1 MGTLGFLPWNAVAF
15 LTIRSLLYAASAGF
29 ASAPPCFLALC
40 GNSGCCKTTTLE
52 LVCAEEKVEIVTW
65 SEDQWE
71 PQASSL
77 EHSWMGTNDRSNG
90 GSNTDYA
97 NRWDGNGNGDRHS
110 REGRESLY
118 GMAVGKGYSSTA
130 RDLFKLDGVTP
141 GVYGATKVQ
150 YVCDLA
156 RA

>member
-1 MGTLGFLPWNAVAF
+1 V
-15 LTIRSLLYAASAGF
+15 

-52 LVCAEEKVEIVTW
+52 LVCAEEKVQIVTW

-77 EHSWMGTNDRSNG
+77 EHSWMISSDRG
-90 GSNTDYA
+90 GSGSSTDYTS
-97 NRWDGNGNGDRHS
+97 RGDWSGNGNGGDRYS

-118 GMAVGKGYSSTA
+118 DTAVGGGYSSTA
-130 RDLFKLDGVTP
+130 RDLFKLDGITP
-141 GVYGATKVQ
+141 GVYGASKV
-150 YVCDLA
+150 CA
-156 RA
+156 ATRS